1 MIKSYNFVSSRC
13 SCAQRKKVEANK
25 LLFFCNVEI
34 LIIIIIIMII
44 TTITITI
51 TDRKTKEE
59 EEHLTTIILCPKFA
73 KVTRIDTNIK
83 QVN

>member
-1 MIKSYNFVSSRC
+1 M
-13 SCAQRKKVEANK
+13 
-25 LLFFCNVEI
+25 EI
-34 LIIIIIIMII
+34 LTIIIIIIIIIIMII
-44 TTITITI
+44 TTITIT
-51 TDRKTKEE
+51 DRKTKEK